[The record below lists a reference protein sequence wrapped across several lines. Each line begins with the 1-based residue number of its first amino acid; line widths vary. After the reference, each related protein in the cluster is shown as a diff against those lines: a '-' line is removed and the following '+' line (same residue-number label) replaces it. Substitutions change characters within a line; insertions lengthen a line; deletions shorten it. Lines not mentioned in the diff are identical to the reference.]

1 MRAILFLACMLSAV
15 AAFPQNE
22 QDSVAK
28 KAKDGNGAMKGL
40 SVSEL
45 FAVGEK
51 TFGGSGDYGSFRNF
65 KGHWKGYY
73 IGFMNLVN
81 LPDGMEDLEVKRGGS
96 FNMQFNFVNYSINL
110 NKRGNFGL
118 QTGLGLE
125 YQRFRFDN
133 PDVTL
138 AKIDGKV
145 VPASTAFEGNDHTV
159 RSVFKNF
166 YLTVP
171 MLAEVQ
177 FPADKKASKQ
187 CYIAGGFIGGIRM
200 HSKAKVVYEDSDG
213 DKQKEKAK
221 GNFNVVPFKVDATVR
236 VGCKHI
242 AVWGSYALTNLFKG
256 NSIPDVHVFTVG
268 FGVTI

>member
-1 MRAILFLACMLSAV
+1 MLSAV
-15 AAFPQNE
+15 AAFPQNA

-81 LPDGMEDLEVKRGGS
+81 LPDGMEGLEVKRGGS
-96 FNMQFNFVNYSINL
+96 FNMQFNFANYSINL

-125 YQRFRFDN
+125 YQRLRFDN
-133 PDVTL
+133 PGVTL

-171 MLAEVQ
+171 MM
-177 FPADKKASKQ
+177 FPVLQIYCLGLFTGFFNAQGPLFAIYGNRLGAAPENTVTFGYYMTLQVIGDVGGN
-187 CYIAGGFIGGIRM
+187 AGDNRLNYGFTTAANLTIGL
-200 HSKAKVVYEDSDG
+200 V
-213 DKQKEKAK
+213 
-221 GNFNVVPFKVDATVR
+221 
-236 VGCKHI
+236 
-242 AVWGSYALTNLFKG
+242 
-256 NSIPDVHVFTVG
+256 SIPIIWGTKKLFDRFDPEAE
-268 FGVTI
+268 F

>member
-1 MRAILFLACMLSAV
+1 MLSAV
-15 AAFPQNE
+15 AAFPQNA

-28 KAKDGNGAMKGL
+28 KAKDGNGAMLAHLGNELRRHVGIHFRYDLRNLLGIQPPQNLAL
-40 SVSEL
+40 SV
-45 FAVGEK
+45 
-51 TFGGSGDYGSFRNF
+51 
-65 KGHWKGYY
+65 H

-96 FNMQFNFVNYSINL
+96 FNMQFNFANYSINL

-125 YQRFRFDN
+125 YQRLRFDN
-133 PDVTL
+133 PGVTL
-138 AKIDGKV
+138 AKIDEKV

-177 FPADKKASKQ
+177 FPAAKKASKQ

-236 VGCKHI
+236 MGYKHI